1 MKGTIFLSLFIFI
14 DMDFQELI
22 DDLHDGGDLAKSF
35 FGDFQTFFA
44 VLDKRGYLDQID
56 IEDSEIQNELLLFL
70 KKSYPQQFNQFIMDK
85 LTDLEIDEDGR
96 VFLDLSDLSDLS
108 ELFCD
113 RSSRDGLSRVMV
125 EEILNGEFDNWFE
138 YTTDSVYDD
147 VISELNPKNHKILAD
162 YIVNSL
168 QNTRISPETEVL
180 SEIANEQ
187 GHPDYVTVD
196 SSVVETILDDK
207 ETMTH
212 LLSEEL
218 QGLDNSLYSIHINAY
233 SSAYESEVINSIWS
247 ELQEYVEGKG
257 QFYSVPHKFKKDTVI
272 NRFTIPV
279 ASNFHEIIEDYLRD
293 KANRGNRGL
302 LEYYGSYISLIAD
315 NFDCLTVYG
324 PDYPDY
330 SEIKNNINE
339 IFVDYL

>member
-14 DMDFQELI
+14 DMDFKELI

-44 VLDKRGYLDQID
+44 VLNKRGLLDQID
-56 IEDSEIQNELLLFL
+56 IEDSEIQNEYLLFI
-70 KKSYPQQFNQFIMDK
+70 KKYNPKKFNEFLTEK

-96 VFLDLSDLSDLS
+96 VFLDLSDQSDLA

-113 RSSRDGLSRVMV
+113 SSRNGLSRSMV
-125 EEILNGEFDNWFE
+125 EEILNGEFDNWFD
-138 YTTDSVYDD
+138 YTTNSVYDD
-147 VISELNPKNHKILAD
+147 VISELNPKNYKILID
-162 YIVNSL
+162 YIVNVL

-196 SSVVETILDDK
+196 SSVVETILNDK

-212 LLSEEL
+212 LLVEEL
-218 QGLDNSLYSIHINAY
+218 QDLDDSLYSIHSNAY
-233 SSAYESEVINSIWS
+233 SSAHESAVINSIWS

-279 ASNFHEIIEDYLRD
+279 ASNFHEIIDDYLRD
-293 KANRGNRGL
+293 NANRGNRGL

>member
-1 MKGTIFLSLFIFI
+1 
-14 DMDFQELI
+14 MDFQVLI

-44 VLDKRGYLDQID
+44 VLDKRGYLDQLD

-70 KKSYPQQFNQFIMDK
+70 KKSYPQQYNQFIMDK

-96 VFLDLSDLSDLS
+96 VFLDLSDQSDLA

-113 RSSRDGLSRVMV
+113 SPRNGLSRSMV
-125 EEILNGEFDNWFE
+125 EEILNGEFDNWFD

-147 VISELNPKNHKILAD
+147 VISELTPKNHKILAD

-168 QNTRISPETEVL
+168 QNTQISPETEVL
-180 SEIANEQ
+180 SEIAIEQ
-187 GHPDYVTVD
+187 GHPEYVTID

-207 ETMTH
+207 ETMSH

-218 QGLDNSLYSIHINAY
+218 QYLNNNLDSIHSNAY
-233 SSAYESEVINSIWS
+233 SSAYESASIDSIWS

-257 QFYSVPHKFKKDTVI
+257 QFYSIPHRFKKDTMTQ
-272 NRFTIPV
+272 RFTIPV
-279 ASNFHEIIEDYLRD
+279 SSNFHGIIEDYLRD

-302 LEYYGSYISLIAD
+302 LEYYGSYISLLAD
-315 NFDCLTVYG
+315 NFDCLTVHG

-330 SEIKNNINE
+330 REIKNNINE
-339 IFVDYL
+339 IFTDYL

>member
-14 DMDFQELI
+14 DMDFQVLI
-22 DDLHDGGDLAKSF
+22 DDLHNGGDLAKSF

-44 VLDKRGYLDQID
+44 VLDKRGYLDQLD

-70 KKSYPQQFNQFIMDK
+70 KKSNLQKFNQFIMDK

-96 VFLDLSDLSDLS
+96 VFLDLSDQSELA

-113 RSSRDGLSRVMV
+113 NSRNGLSRSMV
-125 EEILNGEFDNWFE
+125 EEILNGEFDNWFD

-147 VISELNPKNHKILAD
+147 VISELTPKNHKILAD

-168 QNTRISPETEVL
+168 QNTQISPETEVL
-180 SEIANEQ
+180 SEIAIEQ
-187 GHPDYVTVD
+187 GHPEYVTID

-207 ETMTH
+207 ETMSH

-218 QGLDNSLYSIHINAY
+218 QDLNNNLDSIHSNAY
-233 SSAYESEVINSIWS
+233 SSAYESASIDSIWS

-257 QFYSVPHKFKKDTVI
+257 QFYSIPHRFKKDTMTQ
-272 NRFTIPV
+272 RFTIPV
-279 ASNFHEIIEDYLRD
+279 SSNFHGIIEDYLRD

-302 LEYYGSYISLIAD
+302 LEYYGSYISLLAD
-315 NFDCLTVYG
+315 NFDCLTVHG

-330 SEIKNNINE
+330 REIKNNINE
-339 IFVDYL
+339 IFTDYL

>member
-113 RSSRDGLSRVMV
+113 RSSRDGLSRSMV
-125 EEILNGEFDNWFE
+125 EEILNGEVDNWFDH
-138 YTTDSVYDD
+138 TTNSVYDD
-147 VISELNPKNHKILAD
+147 VISELNPKNYKILID
-162 YIVNSL
+162 YIVNVL

-196 SSVVETILDDK
+196 SSVVETILNDK

-212 LLSEEL
+212 LLVEEL
-218 QGLDNSLYSIHINAY
+218 QDLDDSLYSIHSNAY
-233 SSAYESEVINSIWS
+233 SSAHESAVINSIWS

-257 QFYSVPHKFKKDTVI
+257 QFYSIPHKFKKDTVI
-272 NRFTIPV
+272 QRFTIPV
-279 ASNFHEIIEDYLRD
+279 ASNFNGIIEDYLRD

-302 LEYYGSYISLIAD
+302 LEYYGSYLSLLAD

-339 IFVDYL
+339 IFRDYI

>member
-1 MKGTIFLSLFIFI
+1 
-14 DMDFQELI
+14 MDFKELI

-70 KKSYPQQFNQFIMDK
+70 KKSYPQQYNQFIMDK

-113 RSSRDGLSRVMV
+113 SSRNGLSRPMV
-125 EEILNGEFDNWFE
+125 EEILNGDFDSWFE
-138 YTTDSVYDD
+138 DTTYSIYDD
-147 VISELNPKNHKILAD
+147 VISELNSKNHKILVD
-162 YIVNSL
+162 YIVNAL
-168 QNTRISPETEVL
+168 QNTQISPETEVL
-180 SEIANEQ
+180 SEIAIEQ
-187 GHPDYVTVD
+187 GHPEYVTID

-207 ETMTH
+207 ETMEY
-212 LLSEEL
+212 LLLEEL
-218 QGLDNSLYSIHINAY
+218 QDLNNNLDSIHNNAY
-233 SSAYESEVINSIWS
+233 SSAYESDSVDSIWS

-257 QFYSVPHKFKKDTVI
+257 QFYSIPHRFKKDTMTQ
-272 NRFTIPV
+272 RFTIPV
-279 ASNFHEIIEDYLRD
+279 ASNFHGIIEDYLRD

-302 LEYYGSYISLIAD
+302 LEYYGSYLSLLAD

>member
-1 MKGTIFLSLFIFI
+1 
-14 DMDFQELI
+14 MDFQELI

-113 RSSRDGLSRVMV
+113 RSSRDGLSRAMV

-147 VISELNPKNHKILAD
+147 VISELNLKNHKILAD
-162 YIVNSL
+162 YIVDSL
-168 QNTRISPETEVL
+168 QNTQISPETEVL

-196 SSVVETILDDK
+196 SSVVETILNDK

-212 LLSEEL
+212 LLVEEL
-218 QGLDNSLYSIHINAY
+218 QDLDDSLYSIHINAY
-233 SSAYESEVINSIWS
+233 SSAYESAVINSIWS

-257 QFYSVPHKFKKDTVI
+257 QFYSIPHKFKKDTVI
-272 NRFTIPV
+272 QRFTIPV
-279 ASNFHEIIEDYLRD
+279 ASNFHGIIEDYLRD

-302 LEYYGSYISLIAD
+302 LEYYGSYLSLLAD

>member
-113 RSSRDGLSRVMV
+113 RSSRDGLSRAMV

-162 YIVNSL
+162 YIVDSL
-168 QNTRISPETEVL
+168 QNTQISPETEVL

-196 SSVVETILDDK
+196 SSVVETILNDK

-212 LLSEEL
+212 LLVEEL
-218 QGLDNSLYSIHINAY
+218 QDLDDSLYSIHINAY
-233 SSAYESEVINSIWS
+233 SSAYESTVINSIWS

-257 QFYSVPHKFKKDTVI
+257 QFYSVPHKFKKDTVTQ
-272 NRFTIPV
+272 RFTIPV
-279 ASNFHEIIEDYLRD
+279 ASNFHGIIEDYLRD

-302 LEYYGSYISLIAD
+302 LEYYGSYLSLLAD

-339 IFVDYL
+339 IFRDYI

>member
-22 DDLHDGGDLAKSF
+22 DDLHDGGNLAKTF

-207 ETMTH
+207 ETMNH

-233 SSAYESEVINSIWS
+233 SSAYESAVINSIWS

>member
-1 MKGTIFLSLFIFI
+1 
-14 DMDFQELI
+14 
-22 DDLHDGGDLAKSF
+22 
-35 FGDFQTFFA
+35 
-44 VLDKRGYLDQID
+44 
-56 IEDSEIQNELLLFL
+56 
-70 KKSYPQQFNQFIMDK
+70 MDK
-85 LTDLEIDEDGR
+85 LTDLEIDENGR

-113 RSSRDGLSRVMV
+113 SSRNGLSKSMI

-147 VISELNPKNHKILAD
+147 VISQLNPKNHKILAD
-162 YIVNSL
+162 YIVDSL

-187 GHPDYVTVD
+187 GHPDYVKVD
-196 SSVVETILDDK
+196 SSVVKTILDDK

-218 QGLDNSLYSIHINAY
+218 QDLDNSLYSIHINAY
-233 SSAYESEVINSIWS
+233 SSAYESMVINSIWS

-257 QFYSVPHKFKKDTVI
+257 QFYSMPHKFKKDTVI
-272 NRFTIPV
+272 QRFTIPV
-279 ASNFHEIIEDYLRD
+279 ASNFHGIIEDYLRD
-293 KANRGNRGL
+293 KANRGSRGL
-302 LEYYGSYISLIAD
+302 LEYYGSYLSLLAD

>member
-22 DDLHDGGDLAKSF
+22 DDLHDGGNLAKTF

-207 ETMTH
+207 ETMNH

-233 SSAYESEVINSIWS
+233 SSAYESAVINSIWS

-279 ASNFHEIIEDYLRD
+279 ASNFHGIIEDYLRD

-302 LEYYGSYISLIAD
+302 LEYYGSYLSLLAD

-339 IFVDYL
+339 IFRDYI

>member
-14 DMDFQELI
+14 NMGLQELI
-22 DDLHDGGDLAKSF
+22 DDLHDGGDLAKTF

-44 VLDKRGYLDQID
+44 VLNKRGLLDQID
-56 IEDSEIQNELLLFL
+56 IEDSEIQNEYLLFI
-70 KKSYPQQFNQFIMDK
+70 KKYNPKKFNEFLTEK

-96 VFLDLSDLSDLS
+96 VFLDLSDQSDLA

-113 RSSRDGLSRVMV
+113 SSRNGLSRSMV
-125 EEILNGEFDNWFE
+125 EEILNGEFDNWFD
-138 YTTDSVYDD
+138 YTTDSVYND

-162 YIVNSL
+162 YIVNTL
-168 QNTRISPETEVL
+168 ENTQISPETEVL

-207 ETMTH
+207 ETMEY
-212 LLSEEL
+212 LLLEEL
-218 QGLDNSLYSIHINAY
+218 QDLNNNLDSIHSNAY
-233 SSAYESEVINSIWS
+233 SSAYESGSIDSIWS

-257 QFYSVPHKFKKDTVI
+257 QFYSVPHRFKKDTVTQ
-272 NRFTIPV
+272 RFTIPV
-279 ASNFHEIIEDYLRD
+279 ASNFHGIIEDYLRD

-302 LEYYGSYISLIAD
+302 LEYYGSYISLLAD
-315 NFDCLTVYG
+315 NLDCLTVHG

-330 SEIKNNINE
+330 REIKNNINE
-339 IFVDYL
+339 IFTDYL

>member
-22 DDLHDGGDLAKSF
+22 DDLHDGGNLAKTF

-70 KKSYPQQFNQFIMDK
+70 KKSYPQQFNQFITDK

-96 VFLDLSDLSDLS
+96 VFLDLSDLSELS

-113 RSSRDGLSRVMV
+113 RSSRDGLSRAMV

-147 VISELNPKNHKILAD
+147 VISELNPKNHKILAN
-162 YIVNSL
+162 YIVDSL
-168 QNTRISPETEVL
+168 QNSQISPETEVL

-196 SSVVETILDDK
+196 SSAVETILNDK

-212 LLSEEL
+212 LLVEEL
-218 QGLDNSLYSIHINAY
+218 QDLDDNLHSIHINAY
-233 SSAYESEVINSIWS
+233 SSAYESAVINSIWS

-272 NRFTIPV
+272 QRFTIPV
-279 ASNFHEIIEDYLRD
+279 ASNFHGIIEDYLRD

-302 LEYYGSYISLIAD
+302 LEYYGSYLSLLAD

>member
-113 RSSRDGLSRVMV
+113 RSSRDGLSRAMV

-218 QGLDNSLYSIHINAY
+218 QDLDNSLYSIHINAY
-233 SSAYESEVINSIWS
+233 SSAYESAVINSIWS

-257 QFYSVPHKFKKDTVI
+257 QFYSIPHKFKKDTVI
-272 NRFTIPV
+272 QRFTIPV
-279 ASNFHEIIEDYLRD
+279 ASNFHGIIEDYLRD

>member
-1 MKGTIFLSLFIFI
+1 MGFEDII
-14 DMDFQELI
+14 DQFHAGEFDPELY
-22 DDLHDGGDLAKSF
+22 
-35 FGDFQTFFA
+35 FGDYDTFFSI
-44 VLDKRGYLDQID
+44 LEKRKLMDRLD
-56 IEDSEIQNELLLFL
+56 IEDSDIQNRLLLWL
-70 KKSYPQQFNQFIMDK
+70 HKKNPSKFYQFVLDK

-113 RSSRDGLSRVMV
+113 RSSRDGLLRVMV

-218 QGLDNSLYSIHINAY
+218 QDLDNSLYSIHINAY
-233 SSAYESEVINSIWS
+233 SSAYESAVINSIWS

-279 ASNFHEIIEDYLRD
+279 ASNFHEIIDDYLRD
-293 KANRGNRGL
+293 NANRGNRGL

>member
-1 MKGTIFLSLFIFI
+1 MRGTIFLSLFIFI

-70 KKSYPQQFNQFIMDK
+70 KKSYPQQYNQFIMDK

-113 RSSRDGLSRVMV
+113 RSSRDGLSRAMV

-218 QGLDNSLYSIHINAY
+218 QDLDNSLYSIHINAY
-233 SSAYESEVINSIWS
+233 SSAYESAVINSIWS

-279 ASNFHEIIEDYLRD
+279 ASNFHEIIDDYLRD
-293 KANRGNRGL
+293 NANRGNRGL

-330 SEIKNNINE
+330 SKIKNNINE

>member
-70 KKSYPQQFNQFIMDK
+70 KKSYPQQYNQFIMDK

-113 RSSRDGLSRVMV
+113 RSSRDGLSRAMV

-218 QGLDNSLYSIHINAY
+218 QDLDNSLYSIHINAY
-233 SSAYESEVINSIWS
+233 SSAYESAVINSIWS

-279 ASNFHEIIEDYLRD
+279 ASNFHEIIDDYLRD
-293 KANRGNRGL
+293 NANRGNRGL

>member
-113 RSSRDGLSRVMV
+113 SPRNGLSRAMV
-125 EEILNGEFDNWFE
+125 QEILNGEVDNWFDH
-138 YTTDSVYDD
+138 TTNSVYDD
-147 VISELNPKNHKILAD
+147 VISELNSKNYKILVD
-162 YIVNSL
+162 YIVNVL

-218 QGLDNSLYSIHINAY
+218 EDLDNSLYSIHSNAY
-233 SSAYESEVINSIWS
+233 SSAHESAVINSIWS

-257 QFYSVPHKFKKDTVI
+257 QFYSVSHKFKKDTVI
-272 NRFTIPV
+272 QRFTIPV
-279 ASNFHEIIEDYLRD
+279 ASNFYEIIDDY
-293 KANRGNRGL
+293 
-302 LEYYGSYISLIAD
+302 
-315 NFDCLTVYG
+315 
-324 PDYPDY
+324 
-330 SEIKNNINE
+330 
-339 IFVDYL
+339 

>member
-1 MKGTIFLSLFIFI
+1 MRGTIFLSLFIFI
-14 DMDFQELI
+14 DMDFQGLI

-218 QGLDNSLYSIHINAY
+218 QDLDNSLYSIHINAY
-233 SSAYESEVINSIWS
+233 SSAYESAVINSIWS

-279 ASNFHEIIEDYLRD
+279 ASNFHEIIDDYLRD
-293 KANRGNRGL
+293 NANRGNRGL

>member
-113 RSSRDGLSRVMV
+113 RSSRDGLSRAMV

-257 QFYSVPHKFKKDTVI
+257 QFYSIPHKFKKDTVI
-272 NRFTIPV
+272 QRFTIPV
-279 ASNFHEIIEDYLRD
+279 ASNFHGIIEDYLRD

>member
-35 FGDFQTFFA
+35 FGDFQTFFT
-44 VLDKRGYLDQID
+44 VLDKRGYLDQLD

-70 KKSYPQQFNQFIMDK
+70 KKSHPQKFNQFIMDK

-96 VFLDLSDLSDLS
+96 VFLDLSDQSELS

-113 RSSRDGLSRVMV
+113 NSRNGLSRSMV
-125 EEILNGEFDNWFE
+125 EEILNGEFDNWFD

-147 VISELNPKNHKILAD
+147 VISELTPKNHKILAD
-162 YIVNSL
+162 YIVNAL
-168 QNTRISPETEVL
+168 QNTQISPETEVL
-180 SEIANEQ
+180 SEIAIEQ
-187 GHPDYVTVD
+187 GHPEYVTID

-207 ETMTH
+207 ETMSH

-218 QGLDNSLYSIHINAY
+218 QDLNNNLDSIHSNAY
-233 SSAYESEVINSIWS
+233 SSAYESASIDSIWS

-257 QFYSVPHKFKKDTVI
+257 QFYSIPHRFKKDTMTQ
-272 NRFTIPV
+272 RFTIPV
-279 ASNFHEIIEDYLRD
+279 SSNFYGIIEDYLRD

-302 LEYYGSYISLIAD
+302 LEYYGSYISLLAD
-315 NFDCLTVYG
+315 NFDCLRVHG

-330 SEIKNNINE
+330 REIKNNINE
-339 IFVDYL
+339 IFTNYL

>member
-1 MKGTIFLSLFIFI
+1 
-14 DMDFQELI
+14 MDFQVLI
-22 DDLHDGGDLAKSF
+22 DDLHNGGDLAKSF

-44 VLDKRGYLDQID
+44 VLDKRGYLDQLD

-70 KKSYPQQFNQFIMDK
+70 KKSNPQKFNQFIMDK

-96 VFLDLSDLSDLS
+96 VFLDLSDQSDLA

-113 RSSRDGLSRVMV
+113 SSRNGLSRSMV
-125 EEILNGEFDNWFE
+125 EEILNGEFDNWFD
-138 YTTDSVYDD
+138 YTTDSVYND

-162 YIVNSL
+162 YIVNTL
-168 QNTRISPETEVL
+168 ENTQISPETEVL
-180 SEIANEQ
+180 SEIAIEQ
-187 GHPDYVTVD
+187 GHPEYVTID

-207 ETMTH
+207 ETMSH

-218 QGLDNSLYSIHINAY
+218 QDLNSNLDSIHSNAY
-233 SSAYESEVINSIWS
+233 SSAYESDSIDSIWN
-247 ELQEYVEGKG
+247 ELQEYVEGNG
-257 QFYSVPHKFKKDTVI
+257 QFYSIPHRFKKDTMTQ
-272 NRFTIPV
+272 RFTIPV

-315 NFDCLTVYG
+315 NLDCLTVHG

-330 SEIKNNINE
+330 RKVKNNINE
-339 IFVDYL
+339 IFTDYL

>member
-22 DDLHDGGDLAKSF
+22 DDLHDGGNLAKTF

>member
-1 MKGTIFLSLFIFI
+1 
-14 DMDFQELI
+14 
-22 DDLHDGGDLAKSF
+22 
-35 FGDFQTFFA
+35 
-44 VLDKRGYLDQID
+44 
-56 IEDSEIQNELLLFL
+56 
-70 KKSYPQQFNQFIMDK
+70 MDK

-196 SSVVETILDDK
+196 SSVVGTILDDK
-207 ETMTH
+207 ETMNH

-233 SSAYESEVINSIWS
+233 SSAYESAVINSIWS

-257 QFYSVPHKFKKDTVI
+257 QFYSIPHKFKKDTVTQ
-272 NRFTIPV
+272 RFTIPV
-279 ASNFHEIIEDYLRD
+279 ASNFYGIIEDYLRD

-302 LEYYGSYISLIAD
+302 LEYYGSYLSLLAD

-339 IFVDYL
+339 IFRDYI

>member
-1 MKGTIFLSLFIFI
+1 
-14 DMDFQELI
+14 MDFQELI

-35 FGDFQTFFA
+35 FGDFQTFFT
-44 VLDKRGYLDQID
+44 VLDKRGYLDQLD

-70 KKSYPQQFNQFIMDK
+70 KKSHPQKFNQFIMDK

-96 VFLDLSDLSDLS
+96 VFLDLSDQSELS

-113 RSSRDGLSRVMV
+113 NSRNGLSRSMV
-125 EEILNGEFDNWFE
+125 EEILNGEFDNWFD

-147 VISELNPKNHKILAD
+147 VISELTPKNHKILAD

-168 QNTRISPETEVL
+168 QNTQISPETEVL
-180 SEIANEQ
+180 SEIAIEQ
-187 GHPDYVTVD
+187 GHPEYVTID

-207 ETMTH
+207 ETMSH

-218 QGLDNSLYSIHINAY
+218 QDLNNNLDSIHSNAY
-233 SSAYESEVINSIWS
+233 SSAYESASIDSIWS

-257 QFYSVPHKFKKDTVI
+257 QFYSIPHRFKKDTMTQ
-272 NRFTIPV
+272 RFTIPV
-279 ASNFHEIIEDYLRD
+279 SSNFHGIIEDYLRD

-302 LEYYGSYISLIAD
+302 LEYYGSYISLLAD
-315 NFDCLTVYG
+315 NFDCLTVHG

-330 SEIKNNINE
+330 REIKNNINE
-339 IFVDYL
+339 IFTDYL

>member
-1 MKGTIFLSLFIFI
+1 
-14 DMDFQELI
+14 MDFQELI

-218 QGLDNSLYSIHINAY
+218 QDLDNSLYSIHINAY
-233 SSAYESEVINSIWS
+233 SSAYESAVINSIWS

-257 QFYSVPHKFKKDTVI
+257 QFYSIPHKFKKDTVI
-272 NRFTIPV
+272 QRFTIPV
-279 ASNFHEIIEDYLRD
+279 ASNFHGIIEDYLRD

-302 LEYYGSYISLIAD
+302 LEYYGSYLSLLAD

-339 IFVDYL
+339 IFRDYI

>member
-1 MKGTIFLSLFIFI
+1 LSLFIFI
-14 DMDFQELI
+14 DMDFKELI

-44 VLDKRGYLDQID
+44 VLDKRGYLDQLD

-70 KKSYPQQFNQFIMDK
+70 KKSHPQKFNQFVMDK
-85 LTDLEIDEDGR
+85 LTDLEIDEDGK
-96 VFLDLSDLSDLS
+96 VFLDLSDQSDLS

-113 RSSRDGLSRVMV
+113 NSRNGLSRSMV
-125 EEILNGEFDNWFE
+125 EEILNGEFDNWFD

-147 VISELNPKNHKILAD
+147 VISVLNPKNHKILSD
-162 YIVNSL
+162 YIVNAL
-168 QNTRISPETEVL
+168 QNTQISPETEVL
-180 SEIANEQ
+180 SEIAIEQ
-187 GHPDYVTVD
+187 GHPEYVTID

-207 ETMTH
+207 ETMSH

-218 QGLDNSLYSIHINAY
+218 QGLNNNLDSIHSNAY
-233 SSAYESEVINSIWS
+233 SSAYESASIDSIWS

-257 QFYSVPHKFKKDTVI
+257 QFYSIPHRFKKDTMTQ
-272 NRFTIPV
+272 RFTIPV
-279 ASNFHEIIEDYLRD
+279 SSNFHGIIEDYLRD

-302 LEYYGSYISLIAD
+302 LEYYGSYISLLAD
-315 NFDCLTVYG
+315 NFDCLTVFG

-339 IFVDYL
+339 IFTDYL